1 MQDSLG
7 ETIPSLKEF
16 EDLAR
21 LALKLKPSPDG
32 KAVRDVTSTITRAQF
47 VEYAFAN
54 PTISSWLNHYDD
66 LSDASYGVSTEFG
79 LQLLPVSDEY
89 LYKNKGSFEPRPGLP
104 EDAPCSRSTRR

>member
-1 MQDSLG
+1 MTGLCKVSLG

-32 KAVRDVTSTITRAQF
+32 KAIRDATSTISRAQF

-66 LSDASYGVSTEFG
+66 FVMTETVPTEFG
-79 LQLLPVSDEY
+79 LQL
-89 LYKNKGSFEPRPGLP
+89 
-104 EDAPCSRSTRR
+104 TR